1 MSSTIS
7 LLEPHI
13 DLEYKQ
19 FNEKI
24 QNTNYPLLGVRIPIL
39 RKLSKQ
45 IAKDP
50 SSFLQEEHHYFEEI
64 MMEGFVIA
72 YMNMD
77 LKQAIPYIN
86 NYLTKIDNWG
96 LCDSFVSSLK
106 KYNKNPDEFYKYV
119 SSFQNSTKEYELRFM
134 IVCFLDYFIIDKY
147 VDNIIEI
154 ITKINI
160 HTYYIDMAIA
170 WLIAE
175 LAITQYDKI
184 TKIFK
189 NCQLDKFIINK
200 AISKIRDSYR
210 IEQAK
215 KDYLKQFRQK

>member
-1 MSSTIS
+1 
-7 LLEPHI
+7 
-13 DLEYKQ
+13 
-19 FNEKI
+19 
-24 QNTNYPLLGVRIPIL
+24 
-39 RKLSKQ
+39 
-45 IAKDP
+45 
-50 SSFLQEEHHYFEEI
+50 
-64 MMEGFVIA
+64 
-72 YMNMD
+72 
-77 LKQAIPYIN
+77 
-86 NYLTKIDNWG
+86 
-96 LCDSFVSSLK
+96 
-106 KYNKNPDEFYKYV
+106 
-119 SSFQNSTKEYELRFM
+119 M

-184 TKIFK
+184 IKIFK

-215 KDYLKQFRQK
+215 KDYLTKFRQK